1 MIKCII
7 IDDEPLALEL
17 LEDFISKISFLELVA
32 SCSNGF
38 EATDILHTHDIDLI
52 FTDIEMPNFSGIDII
67 KSLEHKPHFIFTTAY
82 SHYAVEGFNLNAIDY
97 LVKPIPFHRFLKA
110 ATRALNILNPKEDQ
124 PQAANIPVLKTEPE
138 FIFVKS
144 EYENIKINLNE
155 IKYVEG
161 LKDYIKIYTNC
172 EKPLLTLNSLKRFEE
187 KLGSTNF
194 IRVHKSYIIS
204 LNHIT
209 SVQRNRIIIDGKRI
223 PIGFSYKDNFIK
235 RIES

>member
-1 MIKCII
+1 MTCII

-38 EATDILHTHDIDLI
+38 EATNILHQKKIDLI

-67 KSLEHKPHFIFTTAY
+67 KSLEYKPHFIFTTAY

-110 ATRALNILNPKEDQ
+110 ATRALNLITEKPETTITNEH
-124 PQAANIPVLKTEPE
+124 ITEPD

-144 EYENIKINLNE
+144 EYENLKVNINE
-155 IKYVEG
+155 IKYIEG
-161 LKDYIKIYTNC
+161 LKDYIKIYTGNR
-172 EKPLLTLNSLKRFEE
+172 KPILTLNSLKKFED
-187 KLGSTNF
+187 KLRQNNF
-194 IRVHKSYIIS
+194 IRVHKSYIVSI
-204 LNHIT
+204 NHIH
-209 SVQRNRIIIDGKRI
+209 SVQRNRILIDEKRI
-223 PIGFSYKDNFIK
+223 PIGISYKNEFIK
-235 RIES
+235 KIDC

>member
-1 MIKCII
+1 MKCII

-38 EATDILHTHDIDLI
+38 EATTVLQEHKIDLI
-52 FTDIEMPNFSGIDII
+52 FTDIEMPDFSGIDII
-67 KSLEHKPHFIFTTAY
+67 KSLDQKPMFIFTTAY

-110 ATRALNILNPKEDQ
+110 ATRAQNLLTLGQGESSNKVFEES
-124 PQAANIPVLKTEPE
+124 ASK

-144 EYENIKINLNE
+144 EYENLKINLEE

-161 LKDYIKIYTNC
+161 LKDYIKIYTKT
-172 EKPLLTLNSLKRFEE
+172 EKPILTLNSLKNFED
-187 KLGSTNF
+187 KLGQINF
-194 IRVHKSYIIS
+194 IRVHKSYIVS
-204 LNHIT
+204 LNHIH
-209 SVQRNRIIIDGKRI
+209 SVQRNRIIIDNKRI
-223 PIGFSYKDNFIK
+223 PIGLNYKDEFIK
-235 RIES
+235 KIGG

>member
-1 MIKCII
+1 MTLTCII

-38 EATDILHTHDIDLI
+38 EATNVLHDNKIDLI

-67 KSLEHKPHFIFTTAY
+67 KSLEYQPHFIFTTAY

-110 ATRALNILNPKEDQ
+110 ATRALNLIKEKEKTNIIIEKTAPQ
-124 PQAANIPVLKTEPE
+124 PQ

-144 EYENIKINLNE
+144 EYENVKINVND
-155 IKYVEG
+155 IKYIEG
-161 LKDYIKIYTNC
+161 LKDYVKIYTSNK
-172 EKPLLTLNSLKRFEE
+172 KPILTLNSLKKFEE
-187 KLGSTNF
+187 KLGTDNF
-194 IRVHKSYIIS
+194 VRVHKSFIVSI
-204 LNHIT
+204 NHIH
-209 SVQRNRIIIDGKRI
+209 SVQRNRIIIDDTRI
-223 PIGFSYKDNFIK
+223 PIGHSFKNDFIK
-235 RIES
+235 KIDC